1 MTHGFDIVARDAGSP
16 ARRGRL
22 ETAHGTVDTPVFMP
36 VGTRGS
42 IKGLTP
48 EQVEQTGTQI
58 ILGNTYHLLLRPG
71 VDVVEQLGGL
81 HALMG
86 WRGPIL
92 TDSGGFQVFSL
103 SQLTRI
109 GDDGVEFA
117 SHIDGAKVVLDA
129 EIATRV
135 QNRLGADIIMCFD
148 ECTPYPC
155 EPDRVARAVE
165 RTIRWAG
172 RCQEVHAN
180 PRQKLFAIVQGGVD
194 AELRRSCA
202 ERLAAMDFP
211 GYAIGG
217 LSVGEGH
224 DKMLRTVEDTVAFL
238 PKDRPRYLMGVGMPA
253 DIVAAVRAGIDMF
266 DCVLP
271 TRNGRNAYAFTAAGP
286 LRLRNLV
293 HGSDSGPV
301 EEGCPCVAC
310 RRFGRGAIRHFFQ
323 VGEMLGPILLS
334 LHNIAYYQRLMAE
347 IRRRIEDGSF
357 TAWADGQIRLWRSRP
372 TSEPDDPETNQPRLD

>member
-1 MTHGFDIVARDAGSP
+1 
-16 ARRGRL
+16 
-22 ETAHGTVDTPVFMP
+22 
-36 VGTRGS
+36 
-42 IKGLTP
+42 
-48 EQVEQTGTQI
+48 
-58 ILGNTYHLLLRPG
+58 
-71 VDVVEQLGGL
+71 
-81 HALMG
+81 
-86 WRGPIL
+86 
-92 TDSGGFQVFSL
+92 
-103 SQLTRI
+103 
-109 GDDGVEFA
+109 
-117 SHIDGAKVVLDA
+117 
-129 EIATRV
+129 V

-172 RCQEVHAN
+172 RCREVHAN

-194 AELRRSCA
+194 AELRKHCA
-202 ERLAAMDFP
+202 EQLAAMDFP

-271 TRNGRNAYAFTAAGP
+271 TRNGRNAYAFTATGP

-347 IRRRIEDGSF
+347 IRRRIDDGSF
-357 TAWADGQIRLWRSRP
+357 TAWADGQIRQWKSGP
-372 TSEPDDPETNQPRLD
+372 TSEPEETETNQPRLD

>member
-1 MTHGFDIVARDAGSP
+1 MTHGFDIVARDAGSG

-71 VDVVEQLGGL
+71 VEVVEQLGGL

-86 WRGPIL
+86 WNGPIL

-117 SHIDGAKVVLDA
+117 SHIDGARVTLDA

-172 RCQEVHAN
+172 RCREVHAN

-271 TRNGRNAYAFTAAGP
+271 TRNGRNAYAFTATGP

-334 LHNIAYYQRLMAE
+334 LHNIEYYQRLMAE
-347 IRRRIEDGSF
+347 IRRRIDDGSF
-357 TAWADGQIRLWRSRP
+357 TAWADGQIRLWRSGP
-372 TSEPDDPETNQPRLD
+372 TSEPDEPETNQPRLE